1 MYRLLLAASF
11 AIIATTASAADYGC
25 QRVKFKCLGFEPG
38 FIFRPSGGGHIKFT
52 DPENPN
58 SGRPPMVIAA
68 CATQLSGTQ
77 TSITTGPPLALS
89 ATVTQQSCDDPNSG
103 TTRAYFIAI
112 SYMQGAAGNTPHQV
126 SGTGCCHK

>member
-1 MYRLLLAASF
+1 MQRLLLAASF
-11 AIIATTASAADYGC
+11 AIIATAAAAADYGC

-38 FIFRPSGGGHIKFT
+38 FIFRPSGGGHIKFS
-52 DPENPN
+52 DSENPN
-58 SGRPPMVIAA
+58 FGRPPMVIPA

-77 TSITTGPPLALS
+77 TSITTGPPLSLS

-112 SYMQGAAGNTPHQV
+112 TYIQGAAGNTPHQA